1 MRAERANHLEIAMKQ
16 LFLSGVF
23 SLGCAALIAGC
34 APAQVQTANKD
45 EETKVK
51 DERCFAT
58 GSNLPRRD
66 CRDVIK
72 VDPSRVE
79 MPEVRSPR
87 SGGVGN

>member
-1 MRAERANHLEIAMKQ
+1 MFTLLRSFSVIA
-16 LFLSGVF
+16 FAAVLS
-23 SLGCAALIAGC
+23 IGC
-34 APAQVQTANKD
+34 APVQVADNKE

-66 CRDVIK
+66 CRDVVK
-72 VDPSRVE
+72 VDPARVD

-87 SGGVGN
+87 GGGLGN